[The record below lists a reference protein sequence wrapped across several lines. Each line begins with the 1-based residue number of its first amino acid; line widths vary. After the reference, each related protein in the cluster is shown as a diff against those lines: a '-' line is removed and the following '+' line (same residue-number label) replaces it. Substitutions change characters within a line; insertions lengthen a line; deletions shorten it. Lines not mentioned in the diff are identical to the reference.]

1 MNLLTTIANFL
12 IWLQPIAKT
21 AVPFL
26 AGFTLFCASQA
37 EKSQSFWLRLG
48 LFCTFVC
55 FGTWSTFNFLV
66 QPKFAGQVDPFPGGD
81 LILAALFAAAGAATY
96 FVWLREG
103 QPWLDA
109 RAERLTKRSSLER
122 NKKTDVRQI
131 GNFLLAVEKRF
142 DPREFFDQKK
152 GFFLGLT
159 GDRQAF
165 WPTAT
170 LPHVQVVGT
179 TGAGKGVVLGS
190 LAAQC
195 LVAGEAVFWLD
206 PKDDEWAPHVLSDA
220 AAKTGKP
227 FVYVD
232 LRPAAPA
239 QINLFHGATK
249 EEREELL
256 LAGFSLSEKGA
267 ESDFYSIDDRW
278 GAATVAADYTSGD
291 TPASLFNRHREML
304 DQKAKKFFGLFR
316 EMAELAPVNA
326 RDGADLARIVQEGGA
341 VYVVGSMRNAKV
353 IRMQRMLLVRI
364 IQLCERRDRT
374 QGKPRPVCAIL
385 DEAKYHISKPF
396 LESLGA
402 ARDKGLHV
410 ILAHQSQADLRDCP
424 ADLNAEAV
432 LGAVMENCS
441 LKLVYRVEDPKTAEW
456 LARKSGR
463 IQVDDEVRRVSK
475 NAALSEVVNDERQIR
490 QTERFLI
497 DENMILNLRKSQAV
511 VFGNG
516 LPHFIT
522 TSPMPTTKNPENI
535 KTHAFPGDEIIKAAE
550 LI

>member
-1 MNLLTTIANFL
+1 MDLLIFVGNFL
-12 IWLQPIAKT
+12 LEVQPYSKT
-21 AVPFL
+21 LAPFL
-26 AGFTLFCASQA
+26 AGAALFCAA
-37 EKSQSFWLRLG
+37 QSKKTKGFWLRIG
-48 LFCTFVC
+48 LLAVFVSV
-55 FGTWSTFNFLV
+55 GNWIAFNYVV
-66 QPKFAGQVDPFPGGD
+66 QPQFAGQVAPFPIYD
-81 LILAALFAAAGAATY
+81 VFVAVLFFAAGAATY

-109 RAERLTKRSSLER
+109 NAERVTKRSSLER
-122 NKKTDVRQI
+122 NKKTDVREISQ
-131 GNFLLAVEKRF
+131 FLPEVEKQY
-142 DPREFFDQKK
+142 DPRQYFSQKK
-152 GFFLGLT
+152 GFFLGLN
-159 GDRQAF
+159 GESKAF
-165 WPTAT
+165 WAAST

-195 LVAGEAVFWLD
+195 LQADEAVFWLD
-206 PKDDEWAPHVLSDA
+206 PKDDEWAPHLMANA
-220 AAKTGKP
+220 AAIAVKP
-227 FVYVD
+227 FHFVD
-232 LRPAAPA
+232 LRPAAPP
-239 QINLFHGATK
+239 QLNLFYGATK

-278 GAATVAADYTSGD
+278 GAATVAADYQPGD
-291 TPASLFNRHREML
+291 TPASLFNRNRETL
-304 DQKAKKFFGLFR
+304 EEKAKKFFGLFR
-316 EMAELAPVNA
+316 EMAELPAVNA
-326 RDGADLARIVQEGGA
+326 KHGVDFVKVVEEGGA

-364 IQLCERRDRT
+364 IQICERRDRT
-374 QGKPRPVCAIL
+374 QGKLRPVCAIL

-424 ADLNAEAV
+424 ADLNSEAV

-441 LKLVYRVEDPKTAEW
+441 LKLVYRVEDPETAEW
-456 LARKSGR
+456 MARKSGR

-522 TSPMPTTKNPENI
+522 TSPIPTIKKPENL
-535 KTHAFPGDEIIKAAE
+535 KTNAYSGDEIIKAAE

>member
-1 MNLLTTIANFL
+1 MKFL
-12 IWLQPIAKT
+12 IFFGNTLIYMQPYAKT
-21 AVPFL
+21 LAPFL
-26 AGFTLFCASQA
+26 AGFALFAA
-37 EKSQSFWLRLG
+37 LQSEQRQGAWLRLG
-48 LFCTFVC
+48 LFSLFVC
-55 FGTWSTFNFLV
+55 VGSWFTFNLLV
-66 QPKFAGQVDPFPGGD
+66 QPSFAGQVAAFPKNDLLLSLLFFGGGLASY
-81 LILAALFAAAGAATY
+81 LI
-96 FVWLREG
+96 WLREG

-109 RAERLTKRSSLER
+109 RAERITKRTSLER
-122 NKKTDVRQI
+122 NKKTDVRHI
-131 GNFLLAVEKRF
+131 GQFLPDAQSTF
-142 DPREFFDQKK
+142 NPIHFFTKN
-152 GFFLGLT
+152 GFFLGLNGKT
-159 GDRQAF
+159 PAF
-165 WPTAT
+165 WAAPT
-170 LPHVQVVGT
+170 LPHVQVAGT

-195 LVAGEAVFWLD
+195 LTAGEAVFWLD
-206 PKDDEWAPHVLSDA
+206 PKNDEWAPHVLSDA
-220 AAKTGKP
+220 AKKAGKP
-227 FVYVD
+227 FIFID
-232 LRPAAPA
+232 LRPAAPP
-239 QINLFHGATK
+239 QLNLFYGASK
-249 EEREELL
+249 EEQEELL
-256 LAGFSLSEKGA
+256 LAGFSLSEKGT

-278 GAATVAADYTSGD
+278 GAATVADDFQPGD

-304 DQKAKKFFGLFR
+304 EQKAKKFFGLLR
-316 EMAELAPVNA
+316 EMAELPSVNA
-326 RDGADLARIVQEGGA
+326 KNGVDLAKIVAEGGA

-353 IRMQRMLLVRI
+353 IRIQRMLLVKI

-374 QGKPRPVCAIL
+374 QSKPRPVCAVL

-410 ILAHQSQADLRDCP
+410 VLAHQSQADLLDCP
-424 ADLNAEAV
+424 ADLNGQAV

-463 IQVDDEVRRVSK
+463 IQVDDEVRRITK
-475 NAALSEVVNDERQIR
+475 NKALSEVVDNERQIR
-490 QTERFLI
+490 QTERFLV

-522 TSPMPTTKNPENI
+522 TSPMPTTKKPENLV
-535 KTHAFPGDEIIKAAE
+535 TQSFEGDEIIKAVE